1 MYPAGSPK
9 EERKEA
15 RERFAISSISTS
27 SSLCSS
33 ESGGSLARARVLS
46 VSRFFSPTAV
56 YARARLDLQ
65 HRSGK
70 EKSKE
75 EKGERRGRRKEGKKP
90 RLAGRYTLL
99 TQFINSVSRGI
110 YRVLLC
116 TNGVARKGRP
126 RGEEEEKEDE
136 QEKEKT
142 SDIIVASPARA
153 YADTLLRAT

>member
-1 MYPAGSPK
+1 MPARGLIYNIG
-9 EERKEA
+9 A
-15 RERFAISSISTS
+15 
-27 SSLCSS
+27 
-33 ESGGSLARARVLS
+33 
-46 VSRFFSPTAV
+46 
-56 YARARLDLQ
+56 
-65 HRSGK
+65 GK
-70 EKSKE
+70 KKVG
-75 EKGERRGRRKEGKKP
+75 GERGKRGRRRKERNRGSP
-90 RLAGRYTLL
+90 GRYTLL